1 MKYCGKCNKPIN
13 IIEKI
18 VSENETE
25 RIHEV
30 TEQCDNC
37 KIIYKKYNKKV
48 IKPKAARKDSALSIW
63 AVVLSLFGITSF
75 IAFILALV
83 DLGIND
89 KTKRHLGSWV
99 ALVFCVLYLFVGGG
113 VILGSSG
120 SSANDTASNNTQ
132 TSEIIVTTTPSE
144 TVVETPASEEVVIEY
159 QQVEA
164 NLLLT
169 TLEENAL
176 RAENT
181 YQDAY
186 LEITGELSV
195 IDSDGKYIGIKRT
208 DGEISFVNIQCYITE
223 ESQLDKVLE
232 MNIGDTIIVKG
243 QVTDIGEILGYMVD
257 IHDLEIVT
265 E

>member
-1 MKYCGKCNKPIN
+1 MRCCGKCKKPLKT
-13 IIEKI
+13 IESI

-25 RIHEV
+25 KIISV
-30 TEQCDNC
+30 TEHCEDC
-37 KIIYKKYNKKV
+37 KIFYGTYNKKV
-48 IKPKAARKDSALSIW
+48 IKPKKAKKDSVLSIW
-63 AVVLSLFGITSF
+63 A
-75 IAFILALV
+75 AILAFFTCTCLIGGILGII
-83 DLGIND
+83 DLCIND
-89 KTKRHLGSWV
+89 KTKRHLGSWF
-99 ALVFCVLYLFVGGG
+99 ALVFCAIYLLIGGG
-113 VILGSSG
+113 TILGSSG
-120 SSANDTASNNTQ
+120 SSANDTTSNNTQ

-144 TVVETPASEEVVIEY
+144 TVVETPSSEEVVIEY

-195 IDSDGKYIGIKRT
+195 IDSDGQYIGIKRT

-243 QVTDIGEILGYMVD
+243 QVTDIGEILGYMVN
-257 IHDLEIVT
+257 IHDLEIIT

>member
-48 IKPKAARKDSALSIW
+48 IKPKAARQDSALSIW

-89 KTKRHLGSWV
+89 KKKRHLGSWV
-99 ALVFCVLYLFVGGG
+99 ALAFCVLYLFVGGG

-120 SSANDTASNNTQ
+120 SSENDTASNNTQ

-144 TVVETPASEEVVIEY
+144 AVVETSASEEVVIEY
-159 QQVEA
+159 QKVSAET
-164 NLLLT
+164 LLT

-186 LEITGELSV
+186 VEITGELSV
-195 IDSDGKYIGIKRT
+195 IDSDGSYIGIDDGSFTMINISCYVT
-208 DGEISFVNIQCYITE
+208 D
-223 ESQLDKVLE
+223 ESQLNTILE
-232 MNIGDTIIVKG
+232 MNVGDTVIVKG

-257 IHDLEIVT
+257 IHDLEIIT

>member
-1 MKYCGKCNKPIN
+1 MKCPKCKREFRTGQEQIGVNEQNIPVFKTFFYCDYC
-13 IIEKI
+13 
-18 VSENETE
+18 
-25 RIHEV
+25 RA
-30 TEQCDNC
+30 
-37 KIIYKKYNKKV
+37 KYDYEASLQAQ
-48 IKPKAARKDSALSIW
+48 PKKDSALSIW
-63 AVVLSLFGITSF
+63 A
-75 IAFILALV
+75 AILAFFTCTCVIGGILGII
-83 DLGIND
+83 DLCIND
-89 KTKRHLGSWV
+89 KTKKHLGSWF
-99 ALVFCVLYLFVGGG
+99 ALVFCAIYLIIGGG
-113 VILGSSG
+113 TILGSSG
-120 SSANDTASNNTQ
+120 SSANDAASNNAQ

-144 TVVETPASEEVVIEY
+144 TVVETPAGEEVVIEY
-159 QQVEA
+159 EQVEA

-195 IDSDGKYIGIKRT
+195 IDSDGQYIGIKRT

-223 ESQLDKVLE
+223 ENQLDKVLK

-257 IHDLEIVT
+257 IHDLEIIT